1 MTEKRFWW
9 QAGELSPQKK
19 EELVSKIEQDARYN
33 EVHYFG
39 CSQSV
44 LEALQRNLNI
54 GNVDVFK
61 AACPLSG
68 GVGGMG
74 EVCGAVTGGV
84 IAIGLVYGREQY
96 SEKLNS
102 HNDPV
107 VAESRRRAR
116 YFLQNFRNEYGYLA
130 CRDIRYQVR
139 GIPPFAQ
146 LLPPDP
152 TPEDWAK
159 VEEIYPNHD
168 KCGDVCAKA
177 ARLAAEAILEPKIML
192 Q

>member
-1 MTEKRFWW
+1 VPKEFIRHGRK
-9 QAGELSPQKK
+9 LSPQEK
-19 EELVSKIEQDARYN
+19 EELVSKIEQDARHN
-33 EVHYFG
+33 EVNYYG
-39 CSQSV
+39 CAQSV
-44 LEALQRNLNI
+44 LGALQVNLNI
-54 GNVDVFK
+54 GNVDVFR

-74 EVCGAVTGGV
+74 EVCGAVAGGI
-84 IAIGLVYGREQY
+84 IAIGTVYGREQFN
-96 SEKLNS
+96 EKLNA
-102 HNDPV
+102 HNDPA

-116 YFLQNFRNEYGYLA
+116 HFLLNFRNEYGYLT

-152 TPEDWAK
+152 APEDWAR
-159 VEEIYPNHD
+159 VDEMYPNHY
-168 KCGDVCAKA
+168 KCGEVCARA
-177 ARLAAEAILEPKIML
+177 ARLAAETILEPRIVL